1 VNSLIL
7 KPLEDRDLPLVKEWL
22 YKDYIKKW
30 YDDPEEWLY
39 EMKERKGAFH
49 FIQHF
54 IVCDENGPIGFCQYY
69 DCFEAKEDW
78 YSVDR
83 PQSVFSMDYLIGEE
97 TCLGRGLG
105 KEIVRILS
113 DIIRVVEKAHE
124 IVVQP
129 EKENI
134 ASCRALL
141 ANDYVYDE
149 EKGYYSKVLI
159 HSVG

>member
-1 VNSLIL
+1 MNPLIL

-22 YKDYIKKW
+22 YKDYIQKW

-49 FIQHF
+49 FIKHF
-54 IVCDENGPIGFCQYY
+54 IVFDENNPIGFCQYY

-78 YSVDR
+78 YSVDQ
-83 PQSVFSMDYLIGEE
+83 PQRVFSMDYLIGEE

-113 DIIRVVEKAHE
+113 DTIRVVEKAHE

-134 ASCRALL
+134 PSCKALL
-141 ANDYVYDE
+141 ANNYVYDE